1 MPNYIRIINRP
12 FWPTNEEIEK
22 GVDIQDLQARAV
34 AWDLRT
40 KDNDLSIW
48 CVDNPEDAVLAMV
61 LGAQRIEDTFTLKI
75 DESLLEN
82 NNLVYKNEQGHTDLR
97 DINQFHYNIKNLT
110 YKSLADVSNVILEA
124 LKDENNLESFEQ
136 EKIIEIINKALNE
149 GRIKTI
155 NQKLKEYIEK
165 CNTRK

>member
-12 FWPTNEEIEK
+12 FWPTNEEIKK
-22 GVDIQDLQARAV
+22 GVDIQNLEARAI

-75 DESLLEN
+75 DESLLKD
-82 NNLVYKNEQGHTDLR
+82 NNLEFKNEEGHTALR
-97 DINQFHYNIKNLT
+97 DINSFHYNIKNLT
-110 YKSLADVSNVILEA
+110 YKKLADVSNVIIEA
-124 LKDENNLESFEQ
+124 LKDEKNLESFDQ
-136 EKIIEIINKALNE
+136 QQIIDIINEALKE
-149 GRIKTI
+149 GRIKSI
-155 NQKLKEYIEK
+155 NKKLMEYIEK

>member
-82 NNLVYKNEQGHTDLR
+82 NNLVYKNEQGHTALR